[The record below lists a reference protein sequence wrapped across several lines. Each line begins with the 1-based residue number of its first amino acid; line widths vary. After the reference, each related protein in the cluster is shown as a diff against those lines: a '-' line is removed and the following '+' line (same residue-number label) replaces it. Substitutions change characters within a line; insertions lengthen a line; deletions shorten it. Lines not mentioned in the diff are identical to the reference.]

1 MAILLG
7 ILVVIILLSGFLS
20 WTIGTSSFW
29 LGFGILILLTAIG
42 IGAGVLVYKQI
53 CKDDDKFVE
62 RQKTTHK
69 VSLWL
74 LAFGAIDVII
84 TWIFTYNSEEV
95 VLVNPNSYSFPI
107 LETVVTPTFFGV
119 VGVFLV
125 ILGVACYLAAHWD
138 TNE

>member
-1 MAILLG
+1 M
-7 ILVVIILLSGFLS
+7 
-20 WTIGTSSFW
+20 
-29 LGFGILILLTAIG
+29 
-42 IGAGVLVYKQI
+42 
-53 CKDDDKFVE
+53 
-62 RQKTTHK
+62 
-69 VSLWL
+69 WL
-74 LAFGAIDVII
+74 LALGAIVII

-125 ILGVACYLAAHWD
+125 ILGVACYLVAHWD